1 MLKNFPHKNLLL
13 IILIRKN
20 SLHLKPKNYILEL
33 TINTVLSF
41 LVKNRKLMKLRSG
54 LILLLGISLGVSA
67 CQSGQKSKKQAST
80 EDSAQK
86 ADSEHC
92 SPTSKA
98 ALMGKSLS
106 NTSSSLQNI
115 QPKDSISHEGMVF
128 IEGNTFL
135 MGATDGDGRPD
146 EYPAH
151 KVKVNDFWIDK
162 HEVTNAQFR
171 KFVEATGYVTVAE
184 RKPDWN
190 EMKKQLPP
198 GTPKP
203 PDSVLV
209 PGALVFSP
217 PTHAVPLNNPSRWW
231 SWVPG
236 ASWRHPNGPKSN
248 IKGKDNYPVIQVA
261 WEDAAAYAK
270 WAGKRLPTE
279 AEWEYAARGGLKNK
293 TYPWGNEKPEM
304 GQPKANTWQG
314 HFPNQNTDWDQYN
327 GIAPVKSFA
336 PNGYDL
342 YDMAGN
348 VWEWTSNWYDAK
360 YYKKLADQTTT
371 NPQGP
376 AINQISNHPKM
387 PMKAI
392 RGGSFMCNKSYCKG
406 YRVTSRMMSSPDSGL
421 ENLGFRCV
429 SSS

>member
-1 MLKNFPHKNLLL
+1 MSMITIGLLMQP
-13 IILIRKN
+13 ITIF
-20 SLHLKPKNYILEL
+20 YILEIK
-33 TINTVLSF
+33 INVLLSLF
-41 LVKNRKLMKLRSG
+41 EKRIFMKFSSG
-54 LILLLGISLGVSA
+54 LILLLCSCLWLNS
-67 CQSGQKSKKQAST
+67 CQSGSKKGTNQSDST
-80 EDSAQK
+80 TAQ
-86 ADSEHC
+86 STSQEHC

-98 ALMGKSLS
+98 ALMGNGNQS
-106 NTSSSLQNI
+106 NSDFNKNI
-115 QPKDSISHEGMVF
+115 PTKDSISHEGMVF

-135 MGATDGDGRPD
+135 MGATDDEGRPD

-217 PTHAVPLNNPSRWW
+217 PNHAVPLNNPSRWW

-236 ASWRHPNGPKSN
+236 ASWRHPTGPESN

-261 WEDAAAYAK
+261 WEDAIAYAK

-293 TYPWGNEKPEM
+293 TYPWGNEKPEE

-314 HFPNQNTDWDQYN
+314 SFPNQNTDWDQYN
-327 GIAPVKSFA
+327 GIAPVKSFT
-336 PNGYDL
+336 PNGYGL

-360 YYKKLADQTTT
+360 YYKQLADKTTT

-376 AINQISNHPKM
+376 AINQISNHPRM
-387 PMKAI
+387 SMKAI

-421 ENLGFRCV
+421 QNLGFRCV